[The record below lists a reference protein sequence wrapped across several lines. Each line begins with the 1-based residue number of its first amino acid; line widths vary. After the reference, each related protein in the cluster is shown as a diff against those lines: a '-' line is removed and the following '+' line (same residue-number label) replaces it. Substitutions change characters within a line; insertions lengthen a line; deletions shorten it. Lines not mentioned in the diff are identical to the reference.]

1 MLSYAYK
8 KRGEK
13 MKRME
18 KREYKS
24 SKNLSGRIFIRVD
37 NQTKR
42 ELENSAKALKT
53 TCSDIVRR
61 GIKLVYSSL

>member
-1 MLSYAYK
+1 MRTKSEVK
-8 KRGEK
+8 K
-13 MKRME
+13 MKRKE

-24 SKNLSGRIFIRVD
+24 SKNLSDRIFIRVD
-37 NQTKR
+37 NQTKK

-53 TCSDIVRR
+53 TRSDIVRR

>member
-1 MLSYAYK
+1 
-8 KRGEK
+8 

-24 SKNLSGRIFIRVD
+24 SKNLNDRIFIRVD
-37 NQTKR
+37 NQTKK
-42 ELENSAKALKT
+42 ELENSAKELKT
-53 TCSDIVRR
+53 TRSDIVRR